1 MSVPEIILFIIWIL
15 VAIFWLFSF
24 INWIIKAIHQDWKE
38 GLTWTLMMLAS
49 CLIMNLIT
57 LIVKLTKVG

>member
-1 MSVPEIILFIIWIL
+1 MSVPEIILFVIWIL

-24 INWIIKAIHQDWKE
+24 VNWIIEASHRDWGK
-38 GLTWTLMMLAS
+38 GLTWTVMMLVS
-49 CLIMNLIT
+49 CLVMNLIT